1 VSVRVILHTLLMIIS
16 VPFMTTMG
24 KCIFQTFFDTRNVF
38 LCNLIHVYEVII
50 FFDENIVFR
59 EITLKSFRGLRG
71 HDRMVVGFTATYI
84 RGGSRG
90 GGGGAHPARAPPKI
104 GKNTIFFTRNTPK
117 MFTPPS
123 ARRNFLK
130 CAPPLT

>member
-1 VSVRVILHTLLMIIS
+1 MSVRVILRTLLIIIS

-24 KCIFQTFFDTRNVF
+24 KCIFQTFFDRRNVF
-38 LCNLIHVYEVII
+38 LCNLIHVYEIII

-84 RGGSRG
+84 CNHFQCLS
-90 GGGGAHPARAPPKI
+90 
-104 GKNTIFFTRNTPK
+104 
-117 MFTPPS
+117 
-123 ARRNFLK
+123 
-130 CAPPLT
+130 PLTL

>member
-1 VSVRVILHTLLMIIS
+1 MSVRVILHTLLIIIS

-38 LCNLIHVYEVII
+38 LCNLIHVYEIII

-59 EITLKSFRGLRG
+59 EITLKSFRGLCG

-84 RGGSRG
+84 CNHFQCLS
-90 GGGGAHPARAPPKI
+90 
-104 GKNTIFFTRNTPK
+104 
-117 MFTPPS
+117 
-123 ARRNFLK
+123 
-130 CAPPLT
+130 PLTL

>member
-90 GGGGAHPARAPPKI
+90 GGGRTRRAPPLKLEKI
-104 GKNTIFFTRNTPK
+104 RFFSHEIPQKFSR
-117 MFTPPS
+117 
-123 ARRNFLK
+123 L
-130 CAPPLT
+130 PPLGAIF

>member
-1 VSVRVILHTLLMIIS
+1 MSVRVILHTLLMIIS

-71 HDRMVVGFTATYI
+71 HDRMVVGF
-84 RGGSRG
+84 
-90 GGGGAHPARAPPKI
+90 PPKI

-117 MFTPPS
+117 IFTPPS

-130 CAPPLT
+130 CAPPNLKSGFAPVYM